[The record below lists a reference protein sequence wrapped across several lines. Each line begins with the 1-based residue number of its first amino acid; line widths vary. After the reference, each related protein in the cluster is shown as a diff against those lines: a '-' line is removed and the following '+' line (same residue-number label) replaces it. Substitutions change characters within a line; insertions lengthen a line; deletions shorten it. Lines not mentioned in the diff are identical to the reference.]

1 MRMLR
6 SSILLTMALGAVAAL
21 AQSNWQP
28 GHTGIGFAQPHGGQQ
43 VQMVSPPDLMVNAGA
58 HPHGQQDLTLR
69 FAIQT
74 GLHINSHTPHSAYLI
89 PTTLTLEPTEGVE
102 IAKIAYPPGAD
113 YRFKFSPQEALS
125 VYAGEFSVLAPVR
138 AQPGHYTLHG
148 QLHYQACDNN
158 SCDPPRILQVTLDV
172 TAR

>member
-1 MRMLR
+1 MLR
-6 SSILLTMALGAVAAL
+6 SSILLTMALGAAVAAW

-28 GHTGIGFAQPHGGQQ
+28 GHTGIGFTQPHGAQQ
-43 VQMVSPPDLMVNAGA
+43 VQMVSPPDQRVKAGA
-58 HPHGQQDLTLR
+58 HAGGRQELTLR

-74 GLHINSHTPHSAYLI
+74 GLHINSHTPHSTYLI
-89 PTTLTLEPTEGVE
+89 PTTLTLEPQQGME
-102 IAKIAYPPGAD
+102 IAAIEYPPGAD
-113 YRFKFSPQEALS
+113 YRFKFSPNEALS

-158 SCDPPRILQVTLDV
+158 SCNPPKTLPVTLDV